1 MSNYYELLEIKK
13 DSTIDEIKRAYKK
26 LAFKYHPDK
35 NTDNDN
41 KEQNE
46 LQFKKITE
54 AYEVLSDPDKK
65 HQYDNPQLQMNN
77 HAMHVNINDLFRQMN
92 QMQQMHSNS
101 ININLGNGNFRFS
114 FQNNQRQRGNCPHC
128 NGTGRRT
135 TVIQTGNMI
144 QQLSQTCGNCRG
156 SGNC

>member
-1 MSNYYELLEIKK
+1 
-13 DSTIDEIKRAYKK
+13 
-26 LAFKYHPDK
+26 
-35 NTDNDN
+35 
-41 KEQNE
+41 
-46 LQFKKITE
+46 
-54 AYEVLSDPDKK
+54 
-65 HQYDNPQLQMNN
+65 MNN
-77 HAMHVNINDLFRQMN
+77 HGMHVNINDLFRQMN

-135 TVIQTGNMI
+135 TVIQIGNMI
-144 QQLSQTCGNCRG
+144 QQISQTCGNCRG

>member
-65 HQYDNPQLQMNN
+65 HQYDNPKLQMNN
-77 HAMHVNINDLFRQMN
+77 HGMHVNINDLFRQMN
-92 QMQQMHSNS
+92 QMQQMHSNT
-101 ININLGNGNFRFS
+101 ININL
-114 FQNNQRQRGNCPHC
+114 
-128 NGTGRRT
+128 
-135 TVIQTGNMI
+135 
-144 QQLSQTCGNCRG
+144 
-156 SGNC
+156 

>member
-54 AYEVLSDPDKK
+54 DMYEVLSDPDEKT
-65 HQYDNPQLQMNN
+65 
-77 HAMHVNINDLFRQMN
+77 
-92 QMQQMHSNS
+92 
-101 ININLGNGNFRFS
+101 S
-114 FQNNQRQRGNCPHC
+114 FEILNYK
-128 NGTGRRT
+128 
-135 TVIQTGNMI
+135 
-144 QQLSQTCGNCRG
+144 
-156 SGNC
+156 